1 MSYQVNLHFMFIIN
15 IHLLQIGMKVL
26 WHAGKNALPFQALIL
41 FCNLQN
47 VGSGVGDLKGV
58 FEL

>member
-1 MSYQVNLHFMFIIN
+1 MFIIN